1 MTNKAWLTDI
11 RTGEQY
17 GLGPLFCS
25 PRDGGELSVTFD
37 LAAAADSFA
46 AKWKNGGSIWDR
58 FGAVLTPLDKSHLV
72 SLGEG
77 STPLVRSD
85 RLAARLGLNNLFF
98 KLESC
103 NPTGSFKDRQIS
115 VALSAG
121 RSWGRT
127 RYATVSSG
135 NVGNALS
142 AYCAKAGCEAFIWV
156 ASDTAKSKRQQIGV
170 YGSRLFL
177 VPPPTTGQVRAYWQL
192 YADLQSFCLKHDMVP
207 MISARPVNP
216 FMVEGTKTI
225 SFEIAATLGSVPDE
239 LFCCVGGGG
248 LLGGMSKGF
257 SELIGLGQSG
267 RMPRIHGAQRSDRH
281 YAPIDRISED
291 RYAKGDYYLP
301 LDGEWA
307 WQSITASGGTL
318 ASLNGDE
325 IAEAQSWLANLEGI
339 FAEPQGAYAA
349 AGLMRAA
356 RAGEIDPDALTVC
369 VITGVGLKDMGA
381 ARRFAEFVPQQEP
394 KAVRG
399 LADAFT

>member
-1 MTNKAWLTDI
+1 MTNKAWLTNI
-11 RTGEQY
+11 RTGAQHE
-17 GLGPLFCS
+17 LGPLFRC
-25 PRDGGELSVTFD
+25 PEDGSELSVTFD
-37 LAAAADSFA
+37 LGAAADAFA
-46 AKWKNGGSIWDR
+46 ASWKKAGSMWDR
-58 FGAVLTPLDKSHLV
+58 FGAVLAPLDKRHLV

-77 STPLVRSD
+77 STPLLRSD
-85 RLAARLGLNNLFF
+85 RLAARLGLDNLFF

-115 VALSAG
+115 AALSTG

-142 AYCAKAGCEAFIWV
+142 AYCAKAGCQAFIWV
-156 ASDTAKSKRQQIGV
+156 ASDTAESKRRQISV
-170 YGSRLFL
+170 YGAQLFL
-177 VPPPTTGQVRAYWQL
+177 VPPPVAGQVRAYWQL
-192 YADLQSFCLKHDMVP
+192 YADLQAFCLQHDMVP

-216 FMVEGTKTI
+216 FMVDGSKTI
-225 SFEIAATLGSVPDE
+225 SFEIVAALGSVPDE
-239 LFCCVGGGG
+239 VFCCVGGGG

-257 SELIGLGQSG
+257 SELIGLGQTD
-267 RMPRIHGAQRSDRH
+267 RLPRLHGAQRSDRH
-281 YAPIDRISED
+281 FAPIDRVSQAP
-291 RYAKGDYYLP
+291 YATGDYYLP

-318 ASLNGDE
+318 TSLNGDE

-349 AGLMRAA
+349 AALMRAA
-356 RAGEIDPDALTVC
+356 HAGELDPDAAIVC
-369 VITGVGLKDMGA
+369 MITGIGLKDMGA

-394 KAVRG
+394 KTVRG
-399 LADAFT
+399 LADAFA